1 MNAYIKNSNDRNRLR
16 KDIESLN
23 RKQQIEEFM
32 FLGLRMMEGIQKSR
46 FKDLFHEDIENIYGD
61 VLNQS
66 FEENLLMEKN
76 NRIFLTEKGIDLSNV
91 VMSRFLFDN

>member
-1 MNAYIKNSNDRNRLR
+1 
-16 KDIESLN
+16 
-23 RKQQIEEFM
+23 M